1 MFYGSFPG
9 NNNALVKETWTNVSF
24 EVKPNANT
32 NDGRMALTF
41 DTRTPDIYISSITL
55 KNLSDKT
62 VRKIYDTSTPDVGT
76 NFYANLKTYTAKH
89 ENGVLHINKSTD
101 VRKSGVLVFYLK
113 SIPLKKDV
121 KYLVSLEL
129 KYAKQGPILVS
140 MYTLNP
146 HNEIGKSTKP
156 TFLTQQKY
164 AADYGVNFVTLGV
177 PVAWNEKI
185 LEIFQKKYYEPL
197 FDALVKNN
205 PNVRIIPR
213 VGVDPPKWWL
223 DKNPDSEMRNYDG
236 QPTTRISND
245 LVRTV
250 QRFVAVSSEKYQK
263 DADDALR
270 MTISIW
276 NRNTAN
282 ISRGITPPD
291 NIPANGFIR
300 GVLAIFLTDTTNA
313 R

>member
-129 KYAKQGPILVS
+129 KYAKQGPILVF
-140 MYTLNP
+140 NV
-146 HNEIGKSTKP
+146 
-156 TFLTQQKY
+156 Y
-164 AADYGVNFVTLGV
+164 A
-177 PVAWNEKI
+177 
-185 LEIFQKKYYEPL
+185 
-197 FDALVKNN
+197 
-205 PNVRIIPR
+205 
-213 VGVDPPKWWL
+213 
-223 DKNPDSEMRNYDG
+223 
-236 QPTTRISND
+236 
-245 LVRTV
+245 
-250 QRFVAVSSEKYQK
+250 
-263 DADDALR
+263 
-270 MTISIW
+270 
-276 NRNTAN
+276 
-282 ISRGITPPD
+282 
-291 NIPANGFIR
+291 
-300 GVLAIFLTDTTNA
+300 
-313 R
+313 

>member
-1 MFYGSFPG
+1 MQ
-9 NNNALVKETWTNVSF
+9 
-24 EVKPNANT
+24 
-32 NDGRMALTF
+32 
-41 DTRTPDIYISSITL
+41 
-55 KNLSDKT
+55 
-62 VRKIYDTSTPDVGT
+62 
-76 NFYANLKTYTAKH
+76 
-89 ENGVLHINKSTD
+89 NK
-101 VRKSGVLVFYLK
+101 GQFLF
-113 SIPLKKDV
+113 
-121 KYLVSLEL
+121 
-129 KYAKQGPILVS
+129 S

>member
-1 MFYGSFPG
+1 MQ
-9 NNNALVKETWTNVSF
+9 
-24 EVKPNANT
+24 
-32 NDGRMALTF
+32 
-41 DTRTPDIYISSITL
+41 
-55 KNLSDKT
+55 
-62 VRKIYDTSTPDVGT
+62 
-76 NFYANLKTYTAKH
+76 
-89 ENGVLHINKSTD
+89 NK
-101 VRKSGVLVFYLK
+101 GQFLF
-113 SIPLKKDV
+113 
-121 KYLVSLEL
+121 
-129 KYAKQGPILVS
+129 S

-270 MTISIW
+270 MTIKHLESKYGKYIAGYHPAGQHTGEW
-276 NRNTAN
+276 VYPGCF
-282 ISRGITPPD
+282 SD
-291 NIPANGFIR
+291 IPNGYDKCTVKSFR
-300 GVLAIFLTDTTNA
+300 KWLTEKYKNDAALQKAWSN
-313 R
+313 